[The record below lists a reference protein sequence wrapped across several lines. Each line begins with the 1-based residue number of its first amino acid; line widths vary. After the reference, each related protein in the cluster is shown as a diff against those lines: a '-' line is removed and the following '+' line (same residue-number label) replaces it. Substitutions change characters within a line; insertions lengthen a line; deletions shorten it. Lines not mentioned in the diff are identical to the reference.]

1 MALYNIEWKTSAK
14 KELRK
19 IDKKQILK
27 IIEAVEN
34 LASNPHPANHKKLLG
49 TEHNF
54 RIRIGN
60 YRVVYFLE
68 DDKLLIEIIRV
79 RHRKDA
85 YTNT

>member
-19 IDKKQILK
+19 INKKQIPK

-34 LASNPHPANHKKLLG
+34 LALNPHPANHKKLLG
-49 TEHNF
+49 TQHNF
-54 RIRIGN
+54 RIRVGN

-85 YTNT
+85 YANT

>member
-19 IDKKQILK
+19 IDKKEIPK

-34 LASNPHPANHKKLLG
+34 LALNPHPANHKKLLG